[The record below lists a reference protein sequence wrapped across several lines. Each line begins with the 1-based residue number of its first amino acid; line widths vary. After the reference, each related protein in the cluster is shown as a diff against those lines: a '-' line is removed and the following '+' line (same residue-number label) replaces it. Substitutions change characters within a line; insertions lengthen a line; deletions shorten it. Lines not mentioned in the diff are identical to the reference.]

1 MPNTG
6 RRSVELPKTAI
17 EALRRGDLIG
27 AITAV
32 RREQRVGFKEAKERV
47 ERYIAGQPA
56 LKKKMEQ
63 VVVTAQHT
71 FIRWMIGFALVA
83 ILVFLLVIWKR
94 GI

>member
-1 MPNTG
+1 MSHTD

-17 EALRRGDLIG
+17 EALRRGDLIR
-27 AITAV
+27 AIMAV

-56 LKKKMEQ
+56 LKKKMEK
-63 VVVTAQHT
+63 VVVNAQHT
-71 FIRWMIGFALVA
+71 FTRWMIGFVLVA
-83 ILVFLLVIWKR
+83 ILVFMFVMWKR

>member
-1 MPNTG
+1 MSNIG
-6 RRSVELPKTAI
+6 RRSVELPKTAV

-56 LKKKMEQ
+56 LKKKMEK
-63 VVVTAQHT
+63 VVVNAQHT
-71 FIRWMIGFALVA
+71 FTRWMIGFAFIA
-83 ILVFLLVIWKR
+83 ILVLLLVLWKHAT
-94 GI
+94 